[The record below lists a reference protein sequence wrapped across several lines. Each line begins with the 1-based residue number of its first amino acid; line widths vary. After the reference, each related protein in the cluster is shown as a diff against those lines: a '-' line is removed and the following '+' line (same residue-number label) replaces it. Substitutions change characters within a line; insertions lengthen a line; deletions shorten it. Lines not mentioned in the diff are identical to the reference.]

1 MPVKVVDASAIGA
14 LVFAE
19 PDAEEVMNALSDT
32 ILIAPSL
39 IHYELASICLKKI
52 RKHPSKTNE
61 LIAAFKMAGRLGI
74 DTVAIKHLEVI
85 DLAKR
90 SQLTTYDACYLWLAQ
105 KTGASLVTLDKR
117 LRKVNGSRLKAES
130 SKRSED

>member
-19 PDAEEVMNALSDT
+19 PDAEDVMNELSDGM
-32 ILIAPSL
+32 LIAPSL

-52 RKHPSKTNE
+52 RNHPSKTNE
-61 LIAAFKMAGRLGI
+61 LITAFQMVGRLAI
-74 DTVAIKHLEVI
+74 DTVAVKHVEVI

-90 SQLTTYDACYLWLAQ
+90 SQLTTYDASYLWLTQ
-105 KTGASLVTLDKR
+105 KAGASLVTLDKR
-117 LRKVNGSRLKAES
+117 LKRAVAE
-130 SKRSED
+130 